1 MQVKYLFIILI
12 IFIAASVNA
21 QGVLK
26 GSVYEN
32 GSNVKLNNVFIRDK
46 MNKQLALTDNNGNF
60 QIKTEE
66 GHILIFDSPGYVS
79 DTLFVVDMSQKKIMM
94 IAKTIALREVTINGS
109 HGEAFDPHKE
119 YPEIY
124 TKSKVYVLSPSSWFS
139 KEGKDARRLKKYFKH
154 EEEERHVDAVFTR
167 EYVGS
172 IIPLKGKDLEDFMT
186 MYRPTYAFLI
196 SNDSESLAVYINDN
210 YKKFQALPPDK
221 RSLPRLSGQ

>member
-1 MQVKYLFIILI
+1 MQVKYFLIAVI

-94 IAKTIALREVTINGS
+94 IAKAIALREVTINGG
-109 HGEAFDPHKE
+109 HAGAFDPRKE

-124 TKSKVYVLSPSSWFS
+124 TRSKVYVLSPSSWFS
-139 KEGKDARRLKKYFKH
+139 KEGRDARRLKKYFKH

-172 IIPLKGKDLEDFMT
+172 IVPLKGKDLEDFMT

-196 SNDSESLAVYINDN
+196 SNDAESLAVYINDN
-210 YKKFQALPPDK
+210 YKKFQALPPEK
-221 RSLPRLSGQ
+221 RSLPKLSGQ